1 MRMMP
6 IASGSSGNCI
16 YIGSDDTHILIDA
29 GISRKKIEEGLNSI
43 DVSLKDI
50 DAVFVT
56 HEHIDHI
63 KGLGVM
69 SRKDGIPIYST
80 DGTINGIKAATSLGN
95 IDSDYYHI
103 IEADTDIH
111 LKDMTI
117 HSFSVSHDANEP
129 VAYSVYCD
137 NNKASVITDLGY
149 YDDYI
154 IDNLENSDMMLV
166 EANHDINMLQ
176 IGSYP
181 YYLKQRILGNKGHL
195 SNDSSARLIN
205 SLLNDNIKGIYL
217 GHLSKENNYDKL
229 AYETVKLE
237 IDLSDNEYKS
247 KDFHIEVAKK
257 WAINTSWNIALQWYK
272 YARAYLH
279 KYICTNAKNGGLLWK
294 NV

>member
-16 YIGSDDTHILIDA
+16 YVGSDNTHILIDA

-43 DVSLKDI
+43 DLSLKDI

-69 SRKDGIPIYST
+69 SRKDGVPIYST
-80 DGTINGIKAATSLGN
+80 QGTIDGIANTASLGKIDESYFN
-95 IDSDYYHI
+95 PICADSDI
-103 IEADTDIH
+103 TI
-111 LKDMTI
+111 KDLTI
-117 HSFSVSHDANEP
+117 HSFRVSHDANEP
-129 VAYSVYCD
+129 VAYNVTSAGK
-137 NNKASVITDLGY
+137 KAAVVTDLGY
-149 YDDYI
+149 YDQYI
-154 IDNLENSDMMLV
+154 VDNLKDSDMMLI

-195 SNDSSARLIN
+195 SNESSARLIN
-205 SLLNDNIKGIYL
+205 SLLNEHIKGIYL
-217 GHLSKENNYDKL
+217 GHLSLENNYDKL

-237 IDLSDNEYKS
+237 IDMSDNEFHS
-247 KDFHIEVAKK
+247 RDFNIEVAKRSSPSTLYE
-257 WAINTSWNIALQWYK
+257 I
-272 YARAYLH
+272 
-279 KYICTNAKNGGLLWK
+279 
-294 NV
+294 

>member
-95 IDSDYYHI
+95 IDSDY
-103 IEADTDIH
+103 
-111 LKDMTI
+111 
-117 HSFSVSHDANEP
+117 
-129 VAYSVYCD
+129 
-137 NNKASVITDLGY
+137 
-149 YDDYI
+149 DDYI

-247 KDFHIEVAKK
+247 KAFHIEVAKRSEPS
-257 WAINTSWNIALQWYK
+257 T
-272 YARAYLH
+272 
-279 KYICTNAKNGGLLWK
+279 LLEI
-294 NV
+294 

>member
-95 IDSDYYHI
+95 
-103 IEADTDIH
+103 
-111 LKDMTI
+111 
-117 HSFSVSHDANEP
+117 
-129 VAYSVYCD
+129 AYSVYCD

-247 KDFHIEVAKK
+247 KDFHIEVAKRSEPS
-257 WAINTSWNIALQWYK
+257 T
-272 YARAYLH
+272 
-279 KYICTNAKNGGLLWK
+279 LLEI
-294 NV
+294 

>member
-1 MRMMP
+1 MELRQ
-6 IASGSSGNCI
+6 
-16 YIGSDDTHILIDA
+16 L
-29 GISRKKIEEGLNSI
+29 R
-43 DVSLKDI
+43 
-50 DAVFVT
+50 
-56 HEHIDHI
+56 
-63 KGLGVM
+63 
-69 SRKDGIPIYST
+69 
-80 DGTINGIKAATSLGN
+80 SLGN

-181 YYLKQRILGNKGHL
+181 YYLKQRILGNKMDICRMIHQQGL
-195 SNDSSARLIN
+195 SILFLMIT
-205 SLLNDNIKGIYL
+205 LKGYTLDI
-217 GHLSKENNYDKL
+217 
-229 AYETVKLE
+229 
-237 IDLSDNEYKS
+237 
-247 KDFHIEVAKK
+247 
-257 WAINTSWNIALQWYK
+257 
-272 YARAYLH
+272 
-279 KYICTNAKNGGLLWK
+279 
-294 NV
+294 

>member
-63 KGLGVM
+63 KGLGV
-69 SRKDGIPIYST
+69 
-80 DGTINGIKAATSLGN
+80 INGIEAATSLGN

-247 KDFHIEVAKK
+247 KDFHIEVAKRSEPS
-257 WAINTSWNIALQWYK
+257 T
-272 YARAYLH
+272 
-279 KYICTNAKNGGLLWK
+279 LLEI
-294 NV
+294 

>member
-247 KDFHIEVAKK
+247 KDFHIEVAKR
-257 WAINTSWNIALQWYK
+257 SEPSAL
-272 YARAYLH
+272 LE
-279 KYICTNAKNGGLLWK
+279 I
-294 NV
+294 

>member
-69 SRKDGIPIYST
+69 SRKDGIPIYS
-80 DGTINGIKAATSLGN
+80 
-95 IDSDYYHI
+95 
-103 IEADTDIH
+103 
-111 LKDMTI
+111 I

-247 KDFHIEVAKK
+247 KDFHIEVAKRSEPS
-257 WAINTSWNIALQWYK
+257 T
-272 YARAYLH
+272 
-279 KYICTNAKNGGLLWK
+279 LLEI
-294 NV
+294 

>member
-1 MRMMP
+1 
-6 IASGSSGNCI
+6 
-16 YIGSDDTHILIDA
+16 
-29 GISRKKIEEGLNSI
+29 
-43 DVSLKDI
+43 
-50 DAVFVT
+50 
-56 HEHIDHI
+56 
-63 KGLGVM
+63 
-69 SRKDGIPIYST
+69 
-80 DGTINGIKAATSLGN
+80 
-95 IDSDYYHI
+95 
-103 IEADTDIH
+103 
-111 LKDMTI
+111 MTI
-117 HSFSVSHDANEP
+117 HSFRVSHDANEP

-181 YYLKQRILGNKGHL
+181 YYLKQRIIGNKGHL

-247 KDFHIEVAKK
+247 KDFHIEVAKRSEPS
-257 WAINTSWNIALQWYK
+257 T
-272 YARAYLH
+272 
-279 KYICTNAKNGGLLWK
+279 LLEI
-294 NV
+294 